1 MLLIVGSSFQHRLST
16 TFVVSNLLTSMSSH
30 DIESGWTVEWAT
42 ASPTGDEYLDNL
54 VLSRGQAVEYG
65 DELVMSLRVDD
76 RMLRDQEL
84 NPREP
89 FIWKVEE
96 GELLTEQI
104 SRRTFEEV
112 ANSNRDDAF
121 YAQQVLRSRAER
133 RLNRSR

>member
-1 MLLIVGSSFQHRLST
+1 
-16 TFVVSNLLTSMSSH
+16 MSSH

-42 ASPTGDEYLDNL
+42 ASPNGDEYLDNL
-54 VLSRGQAVEYG
+54 VLSRDQAIEYG
-65 DELVMSLRVDD
+65 DELVMSLRVDG
-76 RMLRDQEL
+76 RMLREHEL
-84 NPREP
+84 DPREP
-89 FIWKVEE
+89 FIWKIED

-112 ANSNRDDAF
+112 ANSDRDDAL

>member
-1 MLLIVGSSFQHRLST
+1 
-16 TFVVSNLLTSMSSH
+16 MSSH

-54 VLSRGQAVEYG
+54 VLSRDQAIEYG
-65 DELVMSLRVDD
+65 DKLVMSLRVDG
-76 RMLRDQEL
+76 RMLREREL
-84 NPREP
+84 DPREP
-89 FIWKVEE
+89 FIWKIED

-112 ANSNRDDAF
+112 ANSERDDAC